1 MMDKKQS
8 ILYFL
13 YSTPNIVGSILGIC
27 GLAFNF
33 VMLALGAVFWWLI
46 LIVPALY
53 LIGLLITPESP
64 TYELQFRTGATADE
78 IQAELAGL
86 VKTIRG
92 KVSEDILKK
101 VESITTSILDILPRI
116 VDINSADHNIYII
129 RQTALEYL
137 PETLENYLNLP
148 KAYANFH
155 PVKDNKTAKQLLFEQ
170 LDLLDQ
176 QMQEIVEDF
185 HRDDAQRLLAHG
197 RFLEKKFNKSDL
209 LAGV

>member
-1 MMDKKQS
+1 MMDSKQS

-27 GLAFNF
+27 GLAFYF

-64 TYELQFRTGATADE
+64 TYELQFRTGATIDE
-78 IQAELAGL
+78 IQAELESL

-92 KVSEDILKK
+92 KVHEDILKK
-101 VESITTSILDILPRI
+101 VESITNSILDILPRI
-116 VDINSADHNIYII
+116 VDIHSSDHNIFII

-137 PETLENYLNLP
+137 PEALENYLNLP
-148 KAYANFH
+148 KAFANFH
-155 PVKDNKTAKQLLFEQ
+155 PVKDNKTAKQLLIEQ

-185 HRDDAQRLLAHG
+185 HRDDAQRLGGL
-197 RFLEKKFNKSDL
+197 RFRFEALGE
-209 LAGV
+209 